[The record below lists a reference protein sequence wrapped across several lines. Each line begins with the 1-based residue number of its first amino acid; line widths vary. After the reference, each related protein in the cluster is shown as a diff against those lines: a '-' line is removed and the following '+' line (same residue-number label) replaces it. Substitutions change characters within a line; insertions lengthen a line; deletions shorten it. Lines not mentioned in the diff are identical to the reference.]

1 MYFPNIDHYFH
12 NDYCDG
18 DENYNHKFLTNIND
32 CMICLEPYDVTNNN
46 CIKLQNVFYIKN
58 CFCDAW
64 IHHYCLDI
72 WFNNNNKCPICLCRM
87 AKKNKDE
94 LNIEDEIHYETH
106 DEIHYDINN
115 LFRSASY
122 FCLLFC
128 FLYNLITIIILFYE
142 VAKK

>member
-1 MYFPNIDHYFH
+1 MYFPNVDHYFH
-12 NDYCDG
+12 NDDCDG
-18 DENYNHKFLTNIND
+18 DKNYND
-32 CMICLEPYDVTNNN
+32 CMICLEIYDVANNN

-58 CFCDAW
+58 CFCDTW

-87 AKKNKDE
+87 TKKN
-94 LNIEDEIHYETH
+94 IDEINDKDD
-106 DEIHYDINN
+106 DEIHYDINT
-115 LFRSASY
+115 LFRSANY

-128 FLYNLITIIILFYE
+128 FFYNLTTIIILFYE